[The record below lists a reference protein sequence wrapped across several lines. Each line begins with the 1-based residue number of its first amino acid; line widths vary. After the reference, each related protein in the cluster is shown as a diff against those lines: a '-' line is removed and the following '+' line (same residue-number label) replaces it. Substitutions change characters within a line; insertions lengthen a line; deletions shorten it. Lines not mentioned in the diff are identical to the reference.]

1 MCGIAGI
8 LRLTGTAPPAPSAV
22 LDRLDAAIAHRGPDA
37 RTREVIEAGD
47 RELTLLHRR
56 LTILDAAGG
65 GQPMHWPAMGQRRLS
80 VVFNGCIYNHRE
92 LRQRFRGEFRS
103 DHSDTE
109 SILHAWAALGPA
121 CLRDLDGMFALAMF
135 DHESRDLWLARDL
148 AGEKPLY
155 FMLPPG
161 GSMLA
166 FASTPGALWDLA
178 RGDAVRWQPSIDPA
192 VLARWMWKG
201 YDEQPPM
208 RPIRSV
214 PPGCVARAR
223 VVEGEIRV
231 EVSRWAAE
239 LPERDT
245 TPDSDAIDA
254 ALARSVSLRLDAD
267 VPTGCFLSGGIDS
280 ALVAGHAAEQLRTS
294 GRRLRT
300 FTMRMDD
307 PAYDESEAAAETA
320 RVLGTDHTTLDCP
333 TTSPIDDLTKLI
345 DQLALPF
352 GDSSLLP
359 THWLARAAREH
370 VTVALAGDAG
380 DELFAGYRRHL
391 ANWLLAPAMDTLG
404 ALPSGV
410 GHGTN
415 AAHPK
420 SAGSMI
426 ARLLEASRHR
436 GYDDVLAVFPTPAL
450 ARVSPDAA
458 RQLPPARGVPD
469 APRQDFQEYLPADLL
484 RKTDTATMAV
494 ALELRAPFL
503 SPAIVRMGLASP
515 MASLLAW
522 GRTKAP
528 LRDLAARR
536 LPDSITRRPKSGF
549 ALPLTSWWRQDHAG
563 LRTCLSDQLTSASP
577 WGGVDLG
584 FEVSARDCQT
594 LLNEH
599 VSGRGEHGQRL
610 YLFLALA
617 LWCRRLGTVR

>member
-8 LRLTGTAPPAPSAV
+8 LRLTGAAPPPPPEV

-37 RTREVIEAGD
+37 CTREVIVAGD

-65 GQPMHWPAMGQRRLS
+65 GQPMHWPAAGQRRLS
-80 VVFNGCIYNHRE
+80 VVFNGCVYNHRE
-92 LRQRFRGEFRS
+92 LRRRVRGEYRS

-109 SILHAWAALGPA
+109 SILQAWAALGPN
-121 CLRDLDGMFALAMF
+121 CLRELDGMFALAMF
-135 DHESRDLWLARDL
+135 DHEARQLWLARDL

-155 FMLPPG
+155 FMLAPN

-178 RGDAVRWQPSIDPA
+178 RSDAARWRPGLDA
-192 VLARWMWKG
+192 TVLARWMWKG

-208 RPIRSV
+208 TPIQSL

-223 VVEGEIRV
+223 LIDGKIRV
-231 EVSRWAAE
+231 EVSRWAAA

-245 TPDSDAIDA
+245 PPDLDAIDA
-254 ALARSVSLRLDAD
+254 TVSRSVSLRLDAD
-267 VPTGCFLSGGIDS
+267 VATGCFLSGGIDS
-280 ALVAGHAAEQLRTS
+280 TLVAAHAAEQLRAK

-300 FTMRMDD
+300 FTMRMAD
-307 PAYDESEAAAETA
+307 PAYDESAAAAESS
-320 RVLGTDHTTLDCP
+320 RILGTDHTTLDCP
-333 TTSPIDDLTKLI
+333 TTSPIDDLTRLI

-391 ANWLLAPAMDTLG
+391 ANWLLAPAMDTLAVLPTRLG
-404 ALPSGV
+404 A
-410 GHGTN
+410 N

-420 SAGSMI
+420 SAGSML
-426 ARLLEASRHR
+426 ARMLEASRHR
-436 GYDDVLAVFPTPAL
+436 GYDDVLAIFPTASL
-450 ARVSPDAA
+450 ASVSPDAA
-458 RQLPPARGVPD
+458 RLLPPARAVPD
-469 APRQDFQEYLPADLL
+469 APRIDFQEYLPGDLL

-494 ALELRAPFL
+494 ALELRAPL
-503 SPAIVRMGLASP
+503 LAPAIVRMGLGSP

-528 LRDLAARR
+528 LRALAARR
-536 LPDSITRRPKSGF
+536 LPHSITRRPKSGF
-549 ALPLTSWWRQDHAG
+549 ALPLPAWWRQDHMG
-563 LRTCLSDQLTSASP
+563 LRSCLSDLLTSASP

-584 FEVSARDCQT
+584 FDLSPDACRSMVD
-594 LLNEH
+594 EH
-599 VSGRGEHGQRL
+599 VSGRGEHSQRL
-610 YLFLALA
+610 YLILVLA

>member
-8 LRLTGTAPPAPSAV
+8 LRLTGAAPPTPPEV

-37 RTREVIEAGD
+37 CAREVLVAGD

-56 LTILDAAGG
+56 LTILDAEGG
-65 GQPMHWPAMGQRRLS
+65 GQPMHWPAAGQRRLS

-92 LRQRFRGEFRS
+92 LRHRFRGDYRS

-109 SILHAWAALGPA
+109 SILHAWAALGPN
-121 CLRDLDGMFALAMF
+121 CLRELDGMFALAMF
-135 DHESRDLWLARDL
+135 DHQSRELWLARDL

-155 FMLPPG
+155 FMGAPD
-161 GSMLA
+161 GSILA
-166 FASTPGALWDLA
+166 FASTPGALWDLSRSDAA
-178 RGDAVRWQPSIDPA
+178 RWRPGLDAT

-208 RPIRSV
+208 KSIRSM
-214 PPGCVARAR
+214 PPGCVARAKI
-223 VVEGEIRV
+223 VEGEIRIDLW
-231 EVSRWAAE
+231 RWASE
-239 LPERDT
+239 SPVRDAP
-245 TPDSDAIDA
+245 PDLDAIDR

-267 VPTGCFLSGGIDS
+267 VATGCFLSGGIDS
-280 ALVAGHAAEQLRTS
+280 ALVAGHAAEQLRAQ

-300 FTMRMDD
+300 FTMRMAD
-307 PAYDESEAAAETA
+307 PAYDESAAAAETA
-320 RVLGTDHTTLDCP
+320 RALGADHTTLDCP
-333 TTSPIDDLTKLI
+333 TTSPIEDLTRLI
-345 DQLALPF
+345 DQIALPF

-391 ANWLLAPAMDTLG
+391 ANWLLAPTMEALA
-404 ALPSGV
+404 ALP
-410 GHGTN
+410 TRRIAR

-420 SAGSMI
+420 SAGSMV

-436 GYDDVLAVFPTPAL
+436 GYDDILAIFPTASL
-450 ARVSPDAA
+450 ASVSPDAA
-458 RQLPPARGVPD
+458 RLLPPGRAVPD
-469 APRQDFQEYLPADLL
+469 APLLDFQEYLPSDLL
-484 RKTDTATMAV
+484 RKTDTAAMAV
-494 ALELRAPFL
+494 ALELRAPLL
-503 SPAIVRMGLASP
+503 SPAIVRMGLGSP

-528 LRDLAARR
+528 LRALAARR
-536 LPDSITRRPKSGF
+536 LPESIARRPKSGF
-549 ALPLTSWWRQDHAG
+549 ALPLSAWWRQNHGG
-563 LRTCLSDQLTSASP
+563 LREFLSDLLASASP

-584 FEVSARDCQT
+584 LELSVGACQR
-594 LLNEH
+594 LLEEH
-599 VSGRGEHGQRL
+599 VSGRGEHSQRL
-610 YLFLALA
+610 YLILVLA